1 MVVYFFK
8 SYGNHRDLHVLTH
21 SFPSRRSSDLQDVP
35 LYTFS
40 ATFLAEIESLLNTQH
55 EDRYLFAGSQTNTRA
70 VDLSDAAYTP
80 QAGLPGTFT
89 ADLDYYQGDTLQL
102 SVRSAE
108 TFETT
113 YGITADE
120 PAFEELLRALAY
132 MGYAGTNQ
140 DEAIGRAHV

>member
-1 MVVYFFK
+1 M
-8 SYGNHRDLHVLTH
+8 SGENI
-21 SFPSRRSSDLQDVP
+21 QDVP
-35 LYTFS
+35 LDTFS

-80 QAGLPGTFT
+80 QAGLPGTFP
-89 ADLDYYQGDTLQL
+89 ADLGYYQGDTLQL

-113 YGITADE
+113 YGITAAA
-120 PAFEELLRALAY
+120 PAFEELLRADRQSTRLNSSHSCACRMPSLAPQTTTY
-132 MGYAGTNQ
+132 LLQPA
-140 DEAIGRAHV
+140 

>member
-1 MVVYFFK
+1 MCRRPPRSTRTVT
-8 SYGNHRDLHVLTH
+8 L
-21 SFPSRRSSDLQDVP
+21 FPYTTLFRSSIISSAMSGENIQDVP
-35 LYTFS
+35 LDTFS

-102 SVRSAE
+102 SVSSAE
-108 TFETT
+108 RS
-113 YGITADE
+113 
-120 PAFEELLRALAY
+120 EEHTSELQSLMR
-132 MGYAGTNQ
+132 
-140 DEAIGRAHV
+140 

>member
-1 MVVYFFK
+1 MESAVGTMVD
-8 SYGNHRDLHVLTH
+8 RATEVL
-21 SFPSRRSSDLQDVP
+21 SIISSAMSGENIQDVP
-35 LYTFS
+35 LDTFS

-89 ADLDYYQGDTLQL
+89 ADRDYYQGDTLQL

-108 TFETT
+108 TFERSAEHTS
-113 YGITADE
+113 
-120 PAFEELLRALAY
+120 ELQSLMRTS
-132 MGYAGTNQ
+132 YA
-140 DEAIGRAHV
+140 VC